1 MSSVLCNV
9 STIKLTDKQH
19 CDFQVKYMLDT
30 ELPHILR
37 IDQAGAVMVPGEAQ
51 VPYPGPREFARVK
64 LENAG
69 IVFFCFTHE
78 TSCTIY
84 AMLYV

>member
-1 MSSVLCNV
+1 
-9 STIKLTDKQH
+9 
-19 CDFQVKYMLDT
+19 MLYT

-69 IVFFCFTHE
+69 IVFLCFTHE
-78 TSCTIY
+78 TSCTMNAIIT
-84 AMLYV
+84 LIQC